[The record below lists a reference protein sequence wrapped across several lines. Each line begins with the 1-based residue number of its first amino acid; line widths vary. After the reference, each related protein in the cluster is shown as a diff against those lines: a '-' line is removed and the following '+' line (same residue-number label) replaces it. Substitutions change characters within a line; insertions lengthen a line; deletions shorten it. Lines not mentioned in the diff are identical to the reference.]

1 MKKIILITGTSTGF
15 GKLMTITLAKA
26 GHTVIA
32 GMRGTTGKN
41 AEAAKELAALPG
53 VIVTE
58 LDIISDESV
67 NLAVKNT
74 LEKYGKIDVLINNAG
89 VSGFGVLE
97 GYSLE
102 QVRKMLDAN
111 LFSVLHTYQAIL
123 PSMRAVKNGLIIN
136 LTSGASGFTVPFMIP
151 YLISKFGVETITEGL
166 QDELKDYGIENVA
179 IEPGVYPTE
188 MNNGSKAGIHADRN
202 EIVAAYGEAATKK
215 FNTIGAG
222 LFGKMAAFKMNPQT
236 IADGVLALI
245 NMEKG
250 TRPLRYP
257 LDAIAQGADIEF
269 IQSRADIKARWSANY
284 GFTE

>member
-1 MKKIILITGTSTGF
+1 MKKTILITGTSTGF
-15 GKLMTITLAKA
+15 GKLMTITLVKA

-41 AEAAKELAALPG
+41 AEVAKELSALPNTT
-53 VIVTE
+53 VTE
-58 LDIISDESV
+58 LDITSDESV

-74 LEKYGKIDVLINNAG
+74 LEKFGKIDVLINNAAA
-89 VSGFGVLE
+89 SGFGLLE
-97 GYSLE
+97 AYSLD
-102 QVRKMLDAN
+102 QVRKMLDTN
-111 LFSVLHTYQAIL
+111 LFSVLRTYQAVL
-123 PSMRAVKNGLIIN
+123 PAMRAAKSGLIIN

-166 QDELKDYGIENVA
+166 QHELKDYGIENVS
-179 IEPGVYPTE
+179 IQPGVYPTE
-188 MNNGSKAGIHADRN
+188 MNNGSKAGIHADRT
-202 EIVAAYGEAATKK
+202 EIVAEYGEAAASK
-215 FNTIGAG
+215 FNTIGAS

-245 NMEKG
+245 SMEKG

-269 IQSRADIKARWSANY
+269 IQSRAEIKAKWAANY
-284 GFTE
+284 GFTA